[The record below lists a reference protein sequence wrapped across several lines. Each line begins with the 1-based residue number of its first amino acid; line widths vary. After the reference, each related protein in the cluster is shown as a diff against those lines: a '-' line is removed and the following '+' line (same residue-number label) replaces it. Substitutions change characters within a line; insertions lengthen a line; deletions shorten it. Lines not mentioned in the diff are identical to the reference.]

1 MRSLLKKFRSQK
13 IIQAYPRASSTINCG
28 QLFEQN
34 TICPLLLFAAIAIL
48 LALGITCGKTIGCR
62 AFGLFLYVDLGIA
75 TAKIGLIFAS
85 RRTIN
90 AVKIKCFG
98 LVLARLEKLRSLPF
112 NCRYGGE
119 PLCPHR
125 FQ

>member
-1 MRSLLKKFRSQK
+1 VGSYSSETRFVRCCFSLRSR
-13 IIQAYPRASSTINCG
+13 
-28 QLFEQN
+28 
-34 TICPLLLFAAIAIL
+34 IL

-98 LVLARLEKLRSLPF
+98 FVLARLEKLRSLPF
-112 NCRYGGE
+112 DGRYVGE
-119 PLCPHR
+119 LLCPHR
-125 FQ
+125 FQWQISIESLKKQAVTSQ